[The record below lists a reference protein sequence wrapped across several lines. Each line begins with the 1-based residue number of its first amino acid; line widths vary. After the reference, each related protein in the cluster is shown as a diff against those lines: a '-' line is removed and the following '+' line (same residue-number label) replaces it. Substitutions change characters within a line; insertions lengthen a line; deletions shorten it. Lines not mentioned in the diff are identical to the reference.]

1 MNNVGA
7 SNAVWLNCQAGVAG
21 DMLLGALIDA
31 GADPVKIADILYGL
45 NLDGWALTTDRVDR
59 AGISA
64 THAIVVE
71 HHHDDHGHHHRPY
84 RDIVAL
90 ITAADIPERVKQRS
104 LAVFATLGH
113 AEAEVH
119 GVSIDDV
126 EFHEVGGVDAIIDI
140 VGTCAALEV
149 LNVDHISASPLA
161 VSHGTVCSSHGRI
174 PNPGPAVARMLAT
187 HDIPVKGIDVDYEVS
202 TPTGVALVTTL
213 ATSFGAAPTMIVDSV
228 GHGAGTKNP
237 ADRANVVQVL
247 LGTVN
252 IEATDDA
259 ETLIVLETNTDDVTP
274 EVLAYTVTSLMAA
287 GANDAWVTPI
297 LMKKER
303 PGHCLQVLC
312 RPEAMH
318 EMRAIIS
325 RETGSL
331 GIRATAL
338 QRFAQPRNTVTVKVL
353 GHDIDVK
360 CSDNRVKAEFD
371 HAARA
376 ARETG
381 MPLREVMRLAEEAAR
396 AI

>member
-1 MNNVGA
+1 M
-7 SNAVWLNCQAGVAG
+7 WLNCQAGVAG

-31 GADPVKIADILYGL
+31 GADPIAVADILYGL
-45 NLDGWALTTDRVDR
+45 NLDGWALTSDRVDR

-71 HHHDDHGHHHRPY
+71 HHHDHDDHGDHAHHHRPY
-84 RDIVAL
+84 RDIVTL
-90 ITAADIPERVKQRS
+90 INAADISDRVKQRA
-104 LAVFATLGH
+104 LATFRTLGE
-113 AEAEVH
+113 AEARVH
-119 GVSIDDV
+119 GTTIDDV
-126 EFHEVGGVDAIIDI
+126 EFHEVGSIDAIIDI

-149 LNVDHISASPLA
+149 LNIDRVTASPIA
-161 VSHGTVCSSHGRI
+161 VSHGTVRSSHGKI
-174 PNPGPAVARMLAT
+174 PSPGPAVAMMLAT
-187 HDIPVKGIDVDYEVS
+187 RNAPVKGVDIDYEVS

-213 ATSFGAAPTMIVDSV
+213 ATSFGAAPNMNVTAV

-237 ADRANVVQVL
+237 SDRANVVQVL
-247 LGTVN
+247 VGSTN
-252 IEATDDA
+252 HDTNDQTDSEV

-274 EVLAYTVTSLMAA
+274 EVLAYTVSALMNA

-297 LMKKER
+297 LMKKDR
-303 PGHCLQVLC
+303 HGHCLQVLC
-312 RPEAMH
+312 RPEAVS
-318 EMRAIIS
+318 EMRTIIS

-338 QRFAQPRNTVTVKVL
+338 QRFAQPRSIVTVNVL
-353 GHDIDVK
+353 GHSIDVK

-371 HAARA
+371 HAARV

>member
-1 MNNVGA
+1 MN
-7 SNAVWLNCQAGVAG
+7 SVWLNCQAGVAG
-21 DMLLGALIDA
+21 DMLLGALIDS
-31 GADPVKIADILYGL
+31 GADPIAVADILYGL

-71 HHHDDHGHHHRPY
+71 HHHDHGDHAHHHRPY
-84 RDIVAL
+84 RDIVTL
-90 ITAADIPERVKQRS
+90 INAADIPERVKQRA
-104 LAVFATLGH
+104 LATFRTLGE
-113 AEAEVH
+113 AEARVH
-119 GVSIDDV
+119 GCTIDDV
-126 EFHEVGGVDAIIDI
+126 EFHEVGSVDAIIDI

-149 LNVDHISASPLA
+149 LNVDHITASPIA
-161 VSHGTVCSSHGRI
+161 ISHGTVRSSHGKI
-174 PNPGPAVARMLAT
+174 PSPGPAVAMMLAT
-187 HDIPVKGIDVDYEVS
+187 RNAPVKGVDVDYEVS

-213 ATSFGAAPTMIVDSV
+213 ATSFGAAPNMNVTAV

-237 ADRANVVQVL
+237 SDRANIVQVL
-247 LGTVN
+247 VGSTN
-252 IEATDDA
+252 HETTDEV

-274 EVLAYTVTSLMAA
+274 EVLAYAVSALMSA

-297 LMKKER
+297 LMKKDR
-303 PGHCLQVLC
+303 HGHCLQVLC
-312 RPEAMH
+312 RPEALN

-331 GIRATAL
+331 GIRTTAL
-338 QRFAQPRNTVTVKVL
+338 QRFAQPRDIITVNVL
-353 GHDIDVK
+353 GHSIDVK

-371 HAARA
+371 HAARV

-381 MPLREVMRLAEEAAR
+381 MPLREVMRLAEEVAR

>member
-1 MNNVGA
+1 
-7 SNAVWLNCQAGVAG
+7 
-21 DMLLGALIDA
+21 MLLGALIDA

-119 GVSIDDV
+119 RVAIDDV
-126 EFHEVGGVDAIIDI
+126 EFHEVGSVDAIIDI

-161 VSHGTVCSSHGRI
+161 VSHGTVRSSHGRI

-213 ATSFGAAPTMIVDSV
+213 AMSFGAAPTMIVGSV

-237 ADRANVVQVL
+237 ADRANVMQVL
-247 LGTVN
+247 LGTTN
-252 IEATDDA
+252 NEATDDA

-274 EVLAYTVTSLMAA
+274 EVLAYTVTLLMAA
-287 GANDAWVTPI
+287 GANDSWVTPI

-303 PGHCLQVLC
+303 HGHCLQVLC

-331 GIRATAL
+331 GIRAMAL
-338 QRFAQPRNTVTVKVL
+338 QRFAQPRNTITVKVL

-371 HAARA
+371 DAARA